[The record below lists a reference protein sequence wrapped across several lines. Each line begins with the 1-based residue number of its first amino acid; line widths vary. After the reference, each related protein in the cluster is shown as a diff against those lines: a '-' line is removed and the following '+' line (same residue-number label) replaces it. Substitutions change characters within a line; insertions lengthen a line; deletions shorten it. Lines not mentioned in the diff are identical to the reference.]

1 MLKHTRPY
9 FLLIIVAFLVTPT
22 QAQKKGYSQGYIINS
37 EGETIEGW
45 VKDRSTGTFIELY
58 TKIRFKGEN
67 RSYNGRYSAS
77 KIQGYGYNNQHFES
91 MPLMEESQ
99 FFNFRYYLDDSYD
112 RVFLKAITWTD
123 ELTYYHWEYVDGE
136 SNYLDYTP
144 LFHRPGSSEMVRVTQ
159 GILGLKRK
167 KLAEYFRDCPELV
180 QAIEQKQLSQ
190 IDQVFSFYT
199 ERCVSE
205 QVP

>member
-1 MLKHTRPY
+1 MQKRLINY
-9 FLLIIVAFLVTPT
+9 FLLIIFILLVAPAH
-22 QAQKKGYSQGYIINS
+22 AQKKGYSQGYIINS

-58 TKIRFKGEN
+58 SRIRFKGEN
-67 RSYNGRYSAS
+67 RSYNKRYSAS
-77 KIQGYGYNNQHFES
+77 EIQGYGYNNQHFES

-112 RVFLKAITWTD
+112 RDFLKVMAWTD
-123 ELTYYHWEYVDGE
+123 DLTYYHWEYIDSE
-136 SNYLDYTP
+136 SNYVDYIP

-167 KLAEYFRDCPELV
+167 KLMEYFRDCPSLV
-180 QAIEQKQLSQ
+180 HALEQKQLSQ
-190 IDQVFSFYT
+190 IDQVFDFYT
-199 ERCVSE
+199 QRCVSNSK
-205 QVP
+205 

>member
-1 MLKHTRPY
+1 MRKYQLKN
-9 FLLIIVAFLVTPT
+9 FLLIIFILLIVPT
-22 QAQKKGYSQGYIINS
+22 QAQKKGYTQGYIINS
-37 EGETIEGW
+37 EGKTIEGW
-45 VKDRSTGTFIELY
+45 VKDRSSGTFIELY
-58 TKIRFKGEN
+58 TRIRFKADTKG
-67 RSYNGRYSAS
+67 YKKRYGANE
-77 KIQGYGYNNQHFES
+77 IQGYGYNNQHFES

-112 RVFLKAITWTD
+112 RIFLKVITWTD
-123 ELTYYHWEYVDGE
+123 DLTYYHWEYVDDE

-167 KLAEYFRDCPELV
+167 KLAEYFRDCPTLV
-180 QAIEQKQLSQ
+180 QALEQKQLSQ
-190 IDQVFSFYT
+190 IDQVFTFYT

-205 QVP
+205 LIP

>member
-1 MLKHTRPY
+1 MLKHTRRY
-9 FLLIIVAFLVTPT
+9 FLLIIFASLVTAS

-58 TKIRFKGEN
+58 TRIRFNADKKGYKKKYAANE
-67 RSYNGRYSAS
+67 
-77 KIQGYGYNNQHFES
+77 IQGYGYNNQHFES
-91 MPLMEESQ
+91 MPLLEESQ

-112 RVFLKAITWTD
+112 RIFLKAITWTD

-167 KLAEYFRDCPELV
+167 KLMEYFRDCPTLV
-180 QAIEQKQLSQ
+180 QALEQKQLSQ
-190 IDQVFSFYT
+190 IDQVFTFYT
-199 ERCVSE
+199 ERCVSNSK
-205 QVP
+205 